1 MAQDRRAA
9 STKSWGENPF
19 ERLRRRQTQEL
30 SIAVA
35 VQKSSWQGARGRAA
49 MRLRLLL
56 QPLQCLLHR

>member
-1 MAQDRRAA
+1 MAQYRQAA
-9 STKSWGENPF
+9 FTRSCAEKPSEQ
-19 ERLRRRQTQEL
+19 LRRRQTQEL

-49 MRLRLLL
+49 MHLRLL